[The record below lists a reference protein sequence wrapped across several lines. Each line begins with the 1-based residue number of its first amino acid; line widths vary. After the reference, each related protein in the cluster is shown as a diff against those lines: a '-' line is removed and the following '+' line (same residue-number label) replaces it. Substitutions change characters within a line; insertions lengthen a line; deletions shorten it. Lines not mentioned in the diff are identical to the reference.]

1 MEPSNVLESSSSKI
15 AIARVGSR
23 NVLTPKGS
31 ITYQNLDTLK
41 IMFKECLNG
50 NKNEIILDCASVSF
64 MDSETLEFLVG
75 IHEDLKKQGGSLKLI
90 NVTDICQ
97 DIFIATRLINFFN
110 IYQDIHQVLRSG

>member
-1 MEPSNVLESSSSKI
+1 MEPGNALESRSSKI
-15 AIARVGSR
+15 AITRVGSR

-31 ITYQNLDTLK
+31 ITYQNLQNLK

-50 NKNEIILDCASVSF
+50 NKTEIILDCAAISF
-64 MDSETLEFLVG
+64 LDSETLEFLVG
-75 IHEDLKKQGGSLKLI
+75 IHKDLKNQGGSLKLI

-97 DIFIATRLINFFN
+97 DIFIATRLINLFN

>member
-1 MEPSNVLESSSSKI
+1 MEPSQGLSSGSSKI
-15 AIARVGSR
+15 AITRVGSR

-50 NKNEIILDCASVSF
+50 NKSEIILDCAAISF
-64 MDSETLEFLVG
+64 LDSETLEFLIG
-75 IHEDLKKQGGSLKLI
+75 MHEDLKNRGGSLKLI

-97 DIFIATRLINFFN
+97 DIFIATRLINLFN
-110 IYQDIHQVLRSG
+110 LYQDIHQVLRSG